1 MPSCSGRNLLY
12 AILALQ
18 LISTLERQVFDF
30 LGYMWLPILGN
41 LLHTLM
47 VILGIFGVYQY
58 TSKHMLTYLVWCLVW
73 TAWNIFVI
81 CYYLD
86 LGELNRKKDKSEILS
101 FGTGSYG

>member
-41 LLHTLM
+41 FLHTLM